1 MTTPFLA
8 ASDVPGELIPI
19 VAIVMTFAWLIVKA
33 LISPFVRPKE
43 KTDKSGKASAAESA
57 KESSTPAGSD
67 VAAIRQ
73 MQATLDRMEARVEA
87 LETILLER
95 TRSK

>member
-43 KTDKSGKASAAESA
+43 KADKSGKATAPESPQD
-57 KESSTPAGSD
+57 STPTGSD
-67 VAAIRQ
+67 SAAIRQ
-73 MQATLDRMEARVEA
+73 MQATLSRMEARVEA
-87 LETILLER
+87 LETILMER
-95 TRSK
+95 ARK